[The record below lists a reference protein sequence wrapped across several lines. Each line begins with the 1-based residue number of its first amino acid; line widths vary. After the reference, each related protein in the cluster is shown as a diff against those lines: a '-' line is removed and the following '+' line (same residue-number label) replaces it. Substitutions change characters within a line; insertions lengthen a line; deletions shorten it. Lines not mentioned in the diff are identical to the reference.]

1 MITLCKRIFRT
12 FCTLGHSSIKS
23 MYFQQAEFLGAQDP
37 GVTALLWPWRVIA
50 VEWKQLRN
58 RPRWLYEARR

>member
-1 MITLCKRIFRT
+1 
-12 FCTLGHSSIKS
+12 